1 MRANGLSRR
10 KRMAILERH
19 HKILLLSMAL
29 GAASWLALGFMSL
42 PNLAG
47 ALGISTSSAS
57 TTVNLLSAYSTVSS
71 VIAIVGAI
79 TGVGSIGAGIA
90 ATVYTLSNTKERLLL
105 FSGS

>member
-1 MRANGLSRR
+1 
-10 KRMAILERH
+10 MAILERH

-47 ALGISTSSAS
+47 DLGISTSSAS